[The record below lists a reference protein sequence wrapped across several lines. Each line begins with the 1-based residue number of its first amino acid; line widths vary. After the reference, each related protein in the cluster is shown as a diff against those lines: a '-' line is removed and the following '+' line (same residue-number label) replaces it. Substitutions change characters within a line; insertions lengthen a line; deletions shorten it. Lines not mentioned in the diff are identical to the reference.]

1 MSRTL
6 PCHFEGRGRKCKA
19 PQDCARSGK
28 SLLVTLRGVVQLV
41 RTPACH
47 AGGRGFESRRAD
59 EVAPMSRVGHQSHPQ
74 AVFARAG
81 NTSCLVRASSTPVM
95 LEMPVELELIKGEV
109 GGSSP
114 PLSTVH
120 SWWVSGALFQ
130 KSQPTIQS
138 TLI

>member
-1 MSRTL
+1 MKRPKSCCAVLSKDVQGSAR
-6 PCHFEGRGRKCKA
+6 HCKA
-19 PQDCARSGK
+19 CGGSGK
-28 SLLVTLRGVVQLV
+28 SVLVTLRGVVQLV

-95 LEMPVELELIKGEV
+95 LEMPVELELIKGGV
-109 GGSSP
+109 GGLTPLRPIIYFQQVTGCSP
-114 PLSTVH
+114 KP
-120 SWWVSGALFQ
+120 
-130 KSQPTIQS
+130 
-138 TLI
+138 